1 MLQNGDAIINIGM
14 AAAAASGMETTDA
27 AAAAA
32 AAKNAPKLLSKKN
45 DLASLSDR

>member
-32 AAKNAPKLLSKKN
+32 KNAPKLLSKKN